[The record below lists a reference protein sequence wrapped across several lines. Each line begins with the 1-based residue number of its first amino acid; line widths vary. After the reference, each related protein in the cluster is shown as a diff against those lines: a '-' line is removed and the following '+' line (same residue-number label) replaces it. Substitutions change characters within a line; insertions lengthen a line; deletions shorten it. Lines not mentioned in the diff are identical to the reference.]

1 MDIKEG
7 LVSKVSEIFKVSKKV
22 STPFAKYLLSLKKI
36 KTSDNNDSYKKE
48 LEKFEKIVSS
58 SGMPENM
65 KDRFIRNMR
74 QDAYDTLYNA
84 GAFNGIKI
92 QELYKWSDSI
102 YHPILRNST
111 VT

>member
-1 MDIKEG
+1 MEIQEG
-7 LVSKVSEIFKVSKKV
+7 LVSKVKEIFKVSKKI
-22 STPFAKYLLSLKKI
+22 SAPFHKYLSSLKKI
-36 KTSDNNDSYKKE
+36 KTADNNDTSKRE
-48 LEKFEKIVSS
+48 LEKFEKIVQS
-58 SGMPENM
+58 SGMPDNM

-84 GAFNGIKI
+84 GAFNGKKI
-92 QELYKWSDSI
+92 QELFNWSDSI